1 MLYIN
6 VAHEQDEQHNKQQ
19 YQRDKMEEKSE
30 EKPQVHIKMRVGN
43 IEFEISCREDQV
55 KDIIDKVLSSITR
68 YTSKQVALPEITT
81 PQPAKAETCRGVIE
95 RLWRE
100 GWFAV
105 PRSLDDV
112 HKEMTRI
119 GYHYDRTAVAHV
131 LLDLVRDG
139 ILTREG
145 KARRYLYAQKRP
157 PTPQSIQT

>member
-1 MLYIN
+1 M
-6 VAHEQDEQHNKQQ
+6 AE
-19 YQRDKMEEKSE
+19 RDE
-30 EKPQVHIKMRVGN
+30 EKPPVHIKMKVGS

-55 KDIIDKVLSSITR
+55 KDVIEKILSSVTT
-68 YTSKQVALPEITT
+68 YAGKAAAPPET
-81 PQPAKAETCRGVIE
+81 PPPSQFRAETCRGVIE
-95 RLWRE
+95 RLWME
-100 GWFAV
+100 GWFAT

-145 KARRYLYAQKRP
+145 KAKRYMYTQKRP
-157 PTPQSIQT
+157 PQQIQTKSN

>member
-6 VAHEQDEQHNKQQ
+6 VAHEQDEQNNKQQ
-19 YQRDKMEEKSE
+19 YERNKMEEKNEGKS
-30 EKPQVHIKMRVGN
+30 QVHIKMKVGN

-55 KDIIDKVLSSITR
+55 KDIVDKILSSITSH
-68 YTSKQVALPEITT
+68 TAKQFTLPEIST
-81 PQPAKAETCRGVIE
+81 PQSAKAETCRGVIE

-100 GWFAV
+100 GWFTV

-157 PTPQSIQT
+157 PSSQPAQI

>member
-1 MLYIN
+1 MN
-6 VAHEQDEQHNKQQ
+6 EKT
-19 YQRDKMEEKSE
+19 EEKT
-30 EKPQVHIKMRVGN
+30 PVHIKMKVGN
-43 IEFEISCREDQV
+43 VEFEISCREDQV
-55 KDIIDKVLSSITR
+55 KDIIDKILSSIASQ
-68 YTSKQVALPEITT
+68 TSLRAAAAETT
-81 PQPAKAETCRGVIE
+81 APSAKAETCRGVVE

-100 GWFAV
+100 GWFSV

-145 KARRYLYAQKRP
+145 KAKRYLYAQKRP
-157 PTPQSIQT
+157 PAPQ